1 MEKAILMQ
9 LEIEEKRKLPIEVK
23 EKIDTSVFH
32 NFIMAIIVML
42 YLCSINLLFYF
53 VSETEFISY
62 IKILALGIIMV
73 TVITFEI
80 AYRRDSSKICIIGIE
95 LLVCSII
102 SLYIPYIYLHSSII
116 TRTITMCVPIGFAIY
131 YVAKAII
138 IYIKDEY
145 QYRNNLSDVKEIIK
159 DEKFDSYLDEDSKKT
174 IKEK

>member
-73 TVITFEI
+73 TVITFE
-80 AYRRDSSKICIIGIE
+80 IIGIE